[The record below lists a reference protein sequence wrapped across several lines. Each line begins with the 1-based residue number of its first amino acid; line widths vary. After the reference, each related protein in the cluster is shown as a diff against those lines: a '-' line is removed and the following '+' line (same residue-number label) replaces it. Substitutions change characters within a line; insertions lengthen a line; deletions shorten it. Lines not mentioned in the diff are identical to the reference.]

1 MEFENCARG
10 PDTIPVCDSHHPQ
23 FMGVGRLYCLLRSC
37 SICPI
42 VSEGASRGVLGRR
55 KSWGIFAGLVALE
68 AAITAVLCW
77 LALPDF
83 AAVDRYRIDTVG
95 ASAITHVFADGQGPM
110 QLYLPTYG
118 GDLSVSLNGKPVLLA
133 THDDEQLT
141 RSRHFATADIAGQ
154 QLQGAADTLRLAQ
167 RNNFQNV
174 PLSPVYFGPASQIA
188 PVVHQH
194 RNYGWWM
201 QQLIPIAGI
210 ITVILSTL
218 LIFFS
223 RSPLKYF
230 YLIVAFALQTLIE
243 LNLDIGLFGM
253 PLSAFGMLLG
263 TLVNLAIAFSIA
275 TWTQASLWQR
285 RAVIWSGTG
294 MLAIHAAAIIGG
306 QNFNDMVVVP
316 VKAIYGGWLILI
328 TLNSWAM
335 ILRAKF
341 RSSILQMGT
350 LAAIALAF
358 SGLMSFVLISNE
370 RFSLPTTYF
379 VSNWVNVATSMGVII
394 FIFGALANEV
404 SLYRAQRHKFGLL
417 ESIVAGHHVDME
429 EQAHSLHEQIEKT
442 AVLEERERFVRDMHD
457 GVGSQLLTL
466 LLKVRNNGDLAPGI
480 AADVQGIIGDLRMV
494 TSALDQSEGN
504 LTQTLDRLHHELEAQ
519 TSAAGITLHWQ
530 VGDDVPVQ
538 LDPRQVLE
546 VMRIMQEAVANAVRH
561 AGASIVAVSIT
572 QNPALLISIA
582 DDGCGFD
589 PDTVKRGKGLRNMA
603 GRAKLLG
610 GELSYGPGLE
620 GLGAGLMIKL
630 PPAA

>member
-1 MEFENCARG
+1 
-10 PDTIPVCDSHHPQ
+10 
-23 FMGVGRLYCLLRSC
+23 
-37 SICPI
+37 
-42 VSEGASRGVLGRR
+42 
-55 KSWGIFAGLVALE
+55 
-68 AAITAVLCW
+68 
-77 LALPDF
+77 
-83 AAVDRYRIDTVG
+83 
-95 ASAITHVFADGQGPM
+95 
-110 QLYLPTYG
+110 
-118 GDLSVSLNGKPVLLA
+118 
-133 THDDEQLT
+133 
-141 RSRHFATADIAGQ
+141 
-154 QLQGAADTLRLAQ
+154 
-167 RNNFQNV
+167 
-174 PLSPVYFGPASQIA
+174 
-188 PVVHQH
+188 
-194 RNYGWWM
+194 
-201 QQLIPIAGI
+201 
-210 ITVILSTL
+210 
-218 LIFFS
+218 
-223 RSPLKYF
+223 
-230 YLIVAFALQTLIE
+230 
-243 LNLDIGLFGM
+243 
-253 PLSAFGMLLG
+253 
-263 TLVNLAIAFSIA
+263 
-275 TWTQASLWQR
+275 
-285 RAVIWSGTG
+285 

-589 PDTVKRGKGLRNMA
+589 PDIVKRGKGLRNIA
-603 GRAKLLG
+603 GRVKLLG
-610 GELSYGPGLE
+610 GELSYGQGLE